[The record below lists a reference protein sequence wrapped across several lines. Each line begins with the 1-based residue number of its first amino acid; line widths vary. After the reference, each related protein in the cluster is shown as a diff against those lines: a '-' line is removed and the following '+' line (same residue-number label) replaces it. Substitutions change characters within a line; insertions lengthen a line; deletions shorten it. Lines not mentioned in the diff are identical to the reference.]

1 MKSFALLL
9 AAVCGIVAGFVLSQ
23 SSVLL
28 RFAGRASGCSELV
41 DASFSAAARR
51 AGSAVDQRKV
61 EELVSS
67 LRAEARD
74 EETWKQFL
82 RDSHLT
88 ASGLN
93 QIARDWIRT
102 IDWVEAHAR
111 VRIDIPDDNL
121 RRFYQVNL
129 ESLTLPGRIRV
140 SHIFAAAPD
149 KTTPD
154 VIEMQEAKMQK
165 VGEVLLH
172 DGDFYQLAAATSE
185 DEATKNRGGDLGW
198 LTLSRAPD
206 DFMAAANRLR
216 EGETSVVIRTTLG
229 FHILRLTGTLPAR
242 TLSFDESLPDIRLT
256 LANAARKRA
265 VDKFLRVRTD
275 LN

>member
-23 SSVLL
+23 SSILL

-41 DASFSAAARR
+41 DASFSAAAQR

-61 EELVSS
+61 EELISD

-88 ASGLN
+88 VSELN
-93 QIARDWIRT
+93 QRARDWIRT
-102 IDWVEAHAR
+102 IDWIEARAR
-111 VRIDIPDDNL
+111 VRIDIPDDNF
-121 RRFYQVNL
+121 RRFYEVTR
-129 ESLTLPGRIRV
+129 ESLSLPARMRV
-140 SHIFAAAPD
+140 SHVFAAAPD

-154 VIEMQEAKMQK
+154 VIHLQEAKMQK
-165 VGEVLLH
+165 VGEALLRG
-172 DGDFYQLAAATSE
+172 GDFYQFASATSE

-216 EGETSVVIRTTLG
+216 VGETSGVIRTTLG

-242 TLSFDESLPDIRLT
+242 TLSFDESLPDIRLA
-256 LANAARKRA
+256 LANEARKRA
-265 VDKFLRVRTD
+265 VDKFLRVTAG